1 MSAGEMPARPRPQ
14 SIAEGRATI
23 EDHLETVLRGVGPLA
38 AYDQPIVES
47 LGLTLHENVLAEE
60 DLPRFDTADLDG
72 YAVNS
77 GDLAL
82 ASVTEQVSLP
92 VVSEVLA
99 GSGKPYAISPGS
111 CVKIMAGAP
120 IPRGADAVVPND
132 LVAGGKNQAV
142 FAAPI
147 PHAYGVRRRGEDREK
162 GQVALAEGVVLGPR
176 EIGLL
181 AALGRERIK
190 ARPRP
195 RVVLLSTGRELREP
209 GKHLDPDSVAD
220 ANTSMLAA
228 SVRSLG
234 AIAYRV
240 GVVDD
245 DPRTFKRV
253 LSDQL
258 VRADIVVTTGGIG
271 EGDRAMVKR
280 TLTEIGEVTFKDVAL
295 LHAAPQGFGRVF
307 EEQTPVITLPG
318 DPAAAYTSFELFVV
332 PAIRRMMG
340 IVPYRRPQVHAVLT
354 QDIASPLGEREYRP
368 AYFEVTH
375 KGAKVTPVPPSHA
388 RRIGSLAKANAFIVV
403 GEDETALNMGD
414 PVRTMTL
421 DRPF

>member
-1 MSAGEMPARPRPQ
+1 MSAGEMPPRPRPA
-14 SIAEGRATI
+14 SIAEGRLTV
-23 EDHLETVLRGVGPLA
+23 EDHLETVLRGVGPLV

-47 LGLTLHENVLAEE
+47 LGLTLHENITADQ
-60 DLPRFDTADLDG
+60 DLPRFETADLDG

-77 GDLAL
+77 SDLTL
-82 ASVTEQVSLP
+82 ASGSEPVHLP
-92 VVSEVLA
+92 VVAEVLA
-99 GSGKPYAISPGS
+99 GSGKPFAISTGS

-120 IPRGADAVVPND
+120 MPRGSDAVVPNAQTD
-132 LVAGGKNQAV
+132 GGRSQV
-142 FAAPI
+142 VIAAAI
-147 PHAYGVRRRGEDREK
+147 AKGYGVRHQGEDRQESN
-162 GQVALAEGVVLGPR
+162 VALSEGALLGPR

-181 AALGRERIK
+181 AALGRERVR

-195 RVVLLSTGRELREP
+195 RVVLISAGRELRDP
-209 GKHLDPDSVAD
+209 GGHLEFDSVHD

-228 SVRSLG
+228 GVRALG

-258 VRADIVVTTGGIG
+258 VRADLVITTGGIG
-271 EGDRAMVKR
+271 EGRRAMVKR
-280 TLTEIGEVTFKDVAL
+280 TLTDIGEVEFSDVAL

-318 DPAAAYTSFELFVV
+318 DPVAAYTSFELFVV

-340 IVPYRRPQVHAVLT
+340 RIPYRRPQVHAVLA
-354 QDIASPLGEREYRP
+354 QDVVSPSGEREYRP
-368 AYFEVTH
+368 GFFEVTH
-375 KGAKVTPVPPSHA
+375 RGAKVTPVPPSHS
-388 RRIGSLAKANAFIVV
+388 RRIGSLARSNSFIVV
-403 GEDETALNMGD
+403 GEDETALNLGD
-414 PVRTMTL
+414 TVRTMAL
-421 DRPF
+421 DRSF